1 MSCHVLG
8 DGFLRQCV
16 DYSKSGVRN
25 FQYCVKSTQCCA
37 GICQCRLRGNLQCAS
52 RHFRKYIVNIR
63 QIFAL
68 VSMVLLTS
76 GCSTVEGTATH
87 RDYKKLGSNASHNAL
102 YQLMNEADNAYNSED
117 WVQAS
122 NSYREVIET
131 IPNDAYAWFRMGNAL
146 TQLGQ
151 YAQAVVAYE
160 TSLAADNGQFK
171 AWFNLSTTHLLNAK
185 VVTLNA
191 LRSIGMNDP
200 SRKQV
205 ERRLDILTALLN

>member
-1 MSCHVLG
+1 LPC
-8 DGFLRQCV
+8 
-16 DYSKSGVRN
+16 SGRWFFAAV
-25 FQYCVKSTQCCA
+25 
-37 GICQCRLRGNLQCAS
+37 CRLFEERC
-52 RHFRKYIVNIR
+52 
-63 QIFAL
+63 
-68 VSMVLLTS
+68 
-76 GCSTVEGTATH
+76 
-87 RDYKKLGSNASHNAL
+87 KKLSVLCKKYAV
-102 YQLMNEADNAYNSED
+102 NEADNAYNSED

>member
-1 MSCHVLG
+1 
-8 DGFLRQCV
+8 
-16 DYSKSGVRN
+16 
-25 FQYCVKSTQCCA
+25 
-37 GICQCRLRGNLQCAS
+37 
-52 RHFRKYIVNIR
+52 
-63 QIFAL
+63 
-68 VSMVLLTS
+68 
-76 GCSTVEGTATH
+76 
-87 RDYKKLGSNASHNAL
+87 
-102 YQLMNEADNAYNSED
+102 
-117 WVQAS
+117 
-122 NSYREVIET
+122 
-131 IPNDAYAWFRMGNAL
+131 MGNAL

>member
-1 MSCHVLG
+1 MNSRVLCNC
-8 DGFLRQCV
+8 FIPRCLNCLQWCLRFF
-16 DYSKSGVRN
+16 KR
-25 FQYCVKSTQCCA
+25 CVKQ
-37 GICQCRLRGNLQCAS
+37 NLQCAS
-52 RHFRKYIVNIR
+52 VRFKKYFVNFYLL
-63 QIFAL
+63 FA
-68 VSMVLLTS
+68 VASGVLLTS
-76 GCSTVEGTATH
+76 GCSTFEGNPTH
-87 RDYKKLGSNASHNAL
+87 QNFAQSSSTHSL
-102 YQLMNEADNAYNSED
+102 YQLMGQADNAYSSED

-122 NSYREVIET
+122 NSYREVIEK
-131 IPNDAYAWFRMGNAL
+131 IPNDAYAWFRMGNSL

-151 YAQAVVAYE
+151 YAQAVIAYE

-200 SRKQV
+200 SRYKV

>member
-1 MSCHVLG
+1 
-8 DGFLRQCV
+8 
-16 DYSKSGVRN
+16 
-25 FQYCVKSTQCCA
+25 
-37 GICQCRLRGNLQCAS
+37 
-52 RHFRKYIVNIR
+52 
-63 QIFAL
+63 
-68 VSMVLLTS
+68 MVLLTS

-87 RDYKKLGSNASHNAL
+87 RDYKKLGSNTSHNSL

-200 SRKQV
+200 SRNKV